1 MEKKNTYLIRV
12 QNNSYEELCS
22 PEARRAMHD
31 TEVKN
36 RITELKNSV
45 PEFRA
50 DQIQQKKGAASSK
63 GIRIQPEK
71 GREKPN
77 NKCWQGPYVQCWREC
92 KLESHCEKHYGDSQ

>member
-1 MEKKNTYLIRV
+1 MPSKQEQDNIPVRWKKKNTYLIRV

-50 DQIQQKKGAASSK
+50 
-63 GIRIQPEK
+63 E
-71 GREKPN
+71 
-77 NKCWQGPYVQCWREC
+77 
-92 KLESHCEKHYGDSQ
+92 